1 VKTYPP
7 EKIRNVALVGH
18 TGSGKTTLAEALLFR
33 AGLVSRLGR
42 VEEGTTAM
50 DFDPEEHKRGNSLS
64 LSMAPIE
71 WEGHKINLIDT
82 PGYPDFVGDVHAAL
96 RVADLA
102 VFVVSAVDG
111 VEVQTENIWHLAD
124 RMGVPRMVF
133 VNKLDKER
141 ASFDRT
147 LEQLRRRFGAGI
159 APLELPIGR
168 EASFHGV
175 ADLFT
180 DKAYLYDSGHAEV
193 AEIPEEMEARE
204 HEVHDN
210 LVEGIV
216 VADDDLLERYLE
228 GDVPSVQELEA
239 TMAAGVADATVFPV
253 VCGSATGPIAVDRLA
268 SFIVEIG
275 PSPALRN
282 TFTVEAGNEL
292 VEAEGLVDGDPLA
305 FVFKTIADPYVGQIS
320 MFKVLSGTIK
330 SDSSLTNTRS
340 GTDERLAKIATLTGK
355 ESELVGELVAGDI
368 GAVAKLNNTA
378 TGDTLAPKGKPVRV
392 PAIARPEPVLGI
404 AITPRT
410 TGEEDK
416 LANALRRLQDEDS
429 SLIIERS
436 DETKQTLLRGMGE
449 THLTITLE
457 KLSRKFGVE
466 VDTEDVRVPY
476 RETITR
482 SAEAEGKYKKQT
494 GGHGQFGVAILR
506 VEPLPRGTGFEFV
519 DAIKGGSIPR
529 QFIPA
534 VEKGVAETMNDG
546 GANGYPVVDVRVHCV
561 DGKYHSVDSSEM
573 SFKMAGR
580 LGFKAAMDRANPIV
594 LEPIS
599 RIEVVVPADY
609 QGDIM
614 GDLSS
619 RRGQL
624 QGTEVAGAGRQRITA
639 LVPTS
644 EILRYAIDL
653 RSITQGWGTFITEH
667 DHYEE
672 LPTHLYDKVTAS
684 TTTQAPDRD
693 GAMG

>member
-1 VKTYPP
+1 MKTYPP

-33 AGLVSRLGR
+33 AGLISRIGR
-42 VEEGTTAM
+42 VEDGTTAM
-50 DFDPEEHKRGNSLS
+50 DFDPEEHARGNSLS
-64 LSMAPIE
+64 LAMAPIE
-71 WEGHKINLIDT
+71 WNGHKINLIDT
-82 PGYPDFVGDVHAAL
+82 PGYADFVGDVHAAL

-147 LEQLRRRFGAGI
+147 LTQLQDRFGAGI
-159 APLELPIGR
+159 APLELPIGS
-168 EASFHGV
+168 EENFHGV

-193 AEIPEEMEARE
+193 GEIPDDMEARE
-204 HEVHDN
+204 HEVHDD
-210 LVEGIV
+210 LIEGIV
-216 VADDDLLERYLE
+216 IADDDLLERYLD
-228 GDVPSVQELEA
+228 GDIPSVQELEA
-239 TMAAGVADATVFPV
+239 TMAKGVANATVFPV

-268 SFIVEIG
+268 NFIIEIG
-275 PSPALRN
+275 PSPAVRN

-292 VEAEGLVDGDPLA
+292 IEVESSPSGDPLA
-305 FVFKTIADPYVGQIS
+305 FVFKTFADPYVGQIS
-320 MFKVLSGTIK
+320 MFRVLSGTIK
-330 SDSSLTNTRS
+330 SDSALNNTRTGS
-340 GTDERLAKIATLTGK
+340 DERLAKIATLAGK
-355 ESELVGELVAGDI
+355 ESELVSELVAGDI
-368 GAVAKLNNTA
+368 GAVSKLTNTA
-378 TGDTLAPKGKPVRV
+378 TGDTLAPKHKPVRV
-392 PAIARPEPVLGI
+392 PAIARPEPVLAI
-404 AITPRT
+404 AITSRT
-410 TGEEDK
+410 QGEEDK
-416 LANALRRLQDEDS
+416 LANALRRLQEEDS
-429 SLIIERS
+429 SLIVERS

-457 KLSRKFGVE
+457 KLSRKFGVD
-466 VDTEDVRVPY
+466 VDTHDVKVPY

-506 VEPLPRGTGFEFV
+506 VEPLHRGSGFEFV

-534 VEKGVAETMNDG
+534 VEKGIAETMADG
-546 GANGYPVVDVRVHCV
+546 GVNGYPVVDIRVHCV
-561 DGKYHSVDSSEM
+561 DGKYHAVDSSEM
-573 SFKMAGR
+573 SFKIAGR
-580 LGFKAAMDRANPIV
+580 LGFRAAMSQANPIV

-599 RIEVVVPADY
+599 RIEVVVPAEY

-624 QGTEVAGAGRQRITA
+624 QGTEIAGSGRQLITA

-653 RSITQGWGTFITEH
+653 RSITQGWGTFTTDH
-667 DHYEE
+667 DHYKE
-672 LPTHLYDKVTAS
+672 LPSHLYAKVS
-684 TTTQAPDRD
+684 TTAEDED
-693 GAMG
+693 